1 MVVGGLTVVSGRF
14 GGAPGSSGQRWL
26 GCVWLWSGV
35 GGLVTVWWR
44 SGGGVVCWFGGGL
57 LEVVSM
63 SNLLNN
69 YCETNAADRSGRSVL
84 TLRFHHH
91 STSPLLNILLV
102 TLNLKP

>member
-57 LEVVSM
+57 VVVQWW
-63 SNLLNN
+63 
-69 YCETNAADRSGRSVL
+69 SGGLVVWWFGCVL
-84 TLRFHHH
+84 G
-91 STSPLLNILLV
+91 I
-102 TLNLKP
+102 